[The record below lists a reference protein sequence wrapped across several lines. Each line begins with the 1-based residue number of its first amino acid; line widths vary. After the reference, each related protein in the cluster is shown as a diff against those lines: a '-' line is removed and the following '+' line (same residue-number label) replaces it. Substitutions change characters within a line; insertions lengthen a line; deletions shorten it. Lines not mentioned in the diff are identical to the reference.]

1 MGFSIK
7 FGLQDD
13 FRSKPDPSMATPV
26 AQLPLLAALA
36 RKREGRSQEKEGK
49 DALKGIKSTETKEVQ
64 RKPRAKAKAKKGA
77 PQEVSSSRPV
87 APPVASA
94 SRVGAKV
101 ASMRA
106 RDPRFDDTSGSFD
119 MDGFSKAYAFL
130 EEYREDEMKKLQ
142 EAKNSLQKRKKKK
155 LQDPELIEA
164 ENTLNREIK
173 HRIQQD
179 KQRKHLGQLRAAEK
193 SLKSQEREKVKTT
206 GKVPFF
212 MAEGKHGS
220 SWLRERRIKR
230 VPRCGTRLRSGVH
243 KSGLQRRRRNFQ
255 QDVPKTERKM

>member
-1 MGFSIK
+1 
-7 FGLQDD
+7 
-13 FRSKPDPSMATPV
+13 MATPV

-49 DALKGIKSTETKEVQ
+49 DALKGTKSTETKEVQ

-142 EAKNSLQKRKKKK
+142 EAKNNLQKRKKKK

-212 MAEGKHGS
+212 HGRREARKLLAERKKDKKGASVRDKAE
-220 SWLRERRIKR
+220 ERRAQKR
-230 VPRCGTRLRSGVH
+230 AANEKKKLPARRS
-243 KSGLQRRRRNFQ
+243 K
-255 QDVPKTERKM
+255 D